1 MNNSSELT
9 AKTRE
14 LIHLMKDRISM
25 NPVSC
30 KLLTEAWK
38 ETFPDEEAVAKYM
51 AVLLEKL
58 EAAEMRNAELAAE
71 CAALKKAIPPLKM
84 INVDNNSWDDVS
96 IAEDIGFNQA
106 ISAILRNLPQTPA
119 TDRFLA
125 EQRAMGVEML
135 ATLAGNECQR
145 HKSVNDRAGVRKW
158 KSIVVLCSDFAAKL
172 RKEVKI

>member
-1 MNNSSELT
+1 MNNINELT
-9 AKTRE
+9 AKTKE
-14 LIHLMKDRISM
+14 LIHLMTDRISM

-30 KLLTEAWK
+30 KLLNEAWK

-58 EAAEMRNAELAAE
+58 EVAEMRNAELATE
-71 CAALKKAIPPLKM
+71 CAVLKKAIPPLKM

-125 EQRAMGVEML
+125 EQRAMGVEKC
-135 ATLAGNECQR
+135 A
-145 HKSVNDRAGVRKW
+145 SVIQQQVWDESEGDG
-158 KSIVVLCSDFAAKL
+158 IVAALDAMEIYADQL
-172 RKEVKI
+172 RNEVKKI